1 MSFKKIPAKRLA
13 ARLGALALSTAVV
26 VGGAVFATAGT
37 ASAAPLVFAGL
48 GDSYASGVGAGDYID
63 DDGCYR
69 SQHAYP
75 KQVADAYGEHLYFN
89 ACSGATVQDVIDDQL
104 GNISIAEHITI
115 GVGGNDA
122 GFSRVLGACAG
133 TDTALCLSQ
142 VEAAD
147 AFIRD
152 ELPGRLDTL
161 YTKVRER
168 TTYASVTVVGN
179 PRLFNGTSCAA
190 TLAITP
196 EEQQALNGTADLL
209 ATTTGGV
216 AGEHGFGFVDP
227 RDAFASHAICS
238 ADPWLLGWTGSQL
251 ESFHPNVAG
260 QNGYTELVL
269 GAV

>member
-1 MSFKKIPAKRLA
+1 MSPKTIPSKRLG
-13 ARLGALALSTAVV
+13 ARLSALALSAATAA
-26 VGGAVFATAGT
+26 GAIVFATAGT
-37 ASAAPLVFAGL
+37 ATATPLVLAGL
-48 GDSYASGVGAGDYID
+48 GDSYASGVGAGDYIGTD
-63 DDGCYR
+63 DCYR
-69 SQHAYP
+69 SSHAYP
-75 KQVADAYGEHLYFN
+75 RQLADAYGETLYFN
-89 ACSGATVQDVIDDQL
+89 ACSGATVQDVLDDQL
-104 GNISIAEHITI
+104 GNIGIAEHVTI

-142 VEAAD
+142 VEAAN

-152 ELPGRLDTL
+152 ELPQRLDTL
-161 YTKVRER
+161 YTEVRER
-168 TTYASVTVVGN
+168 STRSDVTVVGN

-196 EEQQALNGTADLL
+196 EEQDALNSTADLL
-209 ATTTGGV
+209 AETTDGV
-216 AGEHGFGFVDP
+216 AGGHGFRFVDP

-260 QNGYTELVL
+260 QNGYFELVL
-269 GAV
+269 NA